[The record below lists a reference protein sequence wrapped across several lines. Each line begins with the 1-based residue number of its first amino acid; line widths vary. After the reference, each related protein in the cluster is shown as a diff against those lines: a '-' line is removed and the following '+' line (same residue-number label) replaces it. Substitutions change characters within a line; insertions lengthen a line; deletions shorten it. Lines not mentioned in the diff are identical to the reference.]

1 MLTVGVCVACAIGAG
16 RCAGAAPVE
25 KRAGAASETVSLAT
39 NSCPGNP
46 QSLFPQSVS
55 AGGSAEIVLF
65 FYLVEDFL
73 QEQLLT
79 TDLVQCSEYRP
90 SVLLKW

>member
-1 MLTVGVCVACAIGAG
+1 
-16 RCAGAAPVE
+16 VE

-65 FYLVEDFL
+65 FYLWVKDFYSRAII
-73 QEQLLT
+73 
-79 TDLVQCSEYRP
+79 DYGP
-90 SVLLKW
+90 SVQSTARQYCSSGKILLKEPHSLVGVGPLPFCEKN